1 LTLDRAVLDL
11 RSPVFAH
18 GQLYT
23 ALTRIR
29 ERDHGRALFAP
40 DNVLGETI
48 NVVSKEL
55 LL

>member
-1 LTLDRAVLDL
+1 MDLT
-11 RSPVFAH
+11 SPVFGH

-23 ALTRIR
+23 ALTRNR
-29 ERDHGRALFAP
+29 ERGNGRALFAL
-40 DNVLGETI
+40 DNILMETI

>member
-1 LTLDRAVLDL
+1 LTLDRAIVDL
-11 RSPVFAH
+11 TSPVFGH

-23 ALTRIR
+23 ALTRNR
-29 ERDHGRALFAP
+29 ERGNGRALFAS
-40 DNVLGETI
+40 NNLLGQTA

>member
-1 LTLDRAVLDL
+1 VDLT
-11 RSPVFAH
+11 SPVFAH

-29 ERDHGRALFAP
+29 ERDHERALFAP
-40 DNVLGETI
+40 DNVLWEMI
-48 NVVSKEL
+48 NVVLKEL